1 MILRSLGLALLL
13 LAAVV
18 SVSSHTTSTSRRP
31 SSSRPSACPE
41 GCRCTT
47 SYSGPKLVCD
57 FLDPGI
63 QQFNTDVRHL
73 SINGKRGDHGP
84 KLTMNYFAKIGLT
97 KLVTLSIRNAS
108 LSEIDR
114 AAFEGLDH
122 LEEIDLSYNN
132 IVNLHP
138 STFENNG
145 NLRHLI
151 LRNNPG
157 IQLTHPR
164 STHHSSHFLISGS
177 LTQLILAN
185 CEIKEIPKRAF
196 AGLGALDYLDLSGNY
211 LVELG
216 DECLDDLI
224 NLETLD
230 ISDNSISK
238 IGADAFVDIDQ
249 LTVLTLRGNPLK
261 TLEGIEV
268 NGLEELDASRC
279 DIEVLSAA
287 VFDGFPE
294 LTYLNLSMN
303 SIKDV
308 DSEAFLTL
316 TSLRE
321 LDLSYNSI
329 RSPLDRFMFQN
340 CNNLEVLS
348 LSNNRDFRIFEGFEG
363 RFKTLYSLDLS
374 SCGLSQITDGTLDT
388 VKYLTFLNV
397 SGNNIGHIDAN
408 AFSALTHLQNLD
420 LSNNRLTNLNS
431 HIFLHNKM
439 MNRLSLS
446 GNLFR
451 HVPAILFQPTVDL
464 DYLDISNNRI
474 NGLWNLSESFVMKN
488 KNILGRLTT
497 LKVAGNK
504 IRKLHLH
511 SFISISQLSKL
522 DISNNP
528 IECTP
533 DFSHMMQWLIVNRVI
548 PNRDI
553 NPKPVELDVVNNN
566 VQWNQFLNEVC
577 PLEKKTEK
585 TDKMLRPFAA
595 EHSSKLLEQST
606 EQREEEQ
613 NEMEGIRPESRP
625 FITIHGQPIE
635 IPQFDETPGR
645 MEIVEPVEDKSI
657 VIMPLFFVWCAIGIL
672 VFAFIHASI
681 LAIRRHRNKHPNVDY
696 KTLERGYIVRRGG
709 RSVYQKL
716 YEDCSVP
723 AVHEGKN
730 GSRIS
735 IFQLPH
741 KV

>member
-1 MILRSLGLALLL
+1 KMILRSLGPALLL

-63 QQFNTDVRHL
+63 QQ
-73 SINGKRGDHGP
+73 
-84 KLTMNYFAKIGLT
+84 
-97 KLVTLSIRNAS
+97 
-108 LSEIDR
+108 
-114 AAFEGLDH
+114 
-122 LEEIDLSYNN
+122 
-132 IVNLHP
+132 
-138 STFENNG
+138 
-145 NLRHLI
+145 
-151 LRNNPG
+151 
-157 IQLTHPR
+157 
-164 STHHSSHFLISGS
+164 
-177 LTQLILAN
+177 
-185 CEIKEIPKRAF
+185 
-196 AGLGALDYLDLSGNY
+196 
-211 LVELG
+211 
-216 DECLDDLI
+216 
-224 NLETLD
+224 
-230 ISDNSISK
+230 
-238 IGADAFVDIDQ
+238 
-249 LTVLTLRGNPLK
+249 
-261 TLEGIEV
+261 
-268 NGLEELDASRC
+268 
-279 DIEVLSAA
+279 
-287 VFDGFPE
+287 
-294 LTYLNLSMN
+294 
-303 SIKDV
+303 
-308 DSEAFLTL
+308 
-316 TSLRE
+316 
-321 LDLSYNSI
+321 
-329 RSPLDRFMFQN
+329 FMFQN

-497 LKVAGNK
+497 LKVA
-504 IRKLHLH
+504 
-511 SFISISQLSKL
+511 
-522 DISNNP
+522 
-528 IECTP
+528 ECTP